1 MTKVIATKSANR
13 FTVQFADGKT
23 YSALVEAIGNRL
35 VAFRATSF
43 NSPSNA
49 KSYTLDRHSGLLAR
63 ISDAINA

>member
-23 YSALVEAIGNRL
+23 YSALVETIGNRL
-35 VAFRATSF
+35 EAFHATSF
-43 NSPSNA
+43 NNA
-49 KSYTLDRHSGLLAR
+49 GNVKSYTLDRHSGILAR